1 MIDYRDILKKINTL
15 IFDYDGVLTDG
26 NIWLVS
32 DNNFVRTSNI
42 KDGYILQLAAKK
54 GFKIVIISG
63 SDSEVIKKRFSKLG
77 ITDVFL
83 CIENKLKFYKDYITK
98 NNIDSKNV
106 LYMGDDIPD
115 YEIMLNVGL
124 PVCPADAVEEIKS
137 ISKYISH
144 KNGGQGCVRDIVEQV
159 LKINDKWMDEIS
171 Q

>member
-1 MIDYRDILKKINTL
+1 MIDYRELLKKINTL

-26 NIWLVS
+26 NIWLIS

-54 GFKIVIISG
+54 GFKVIIISG
-63 SDSEVIKKRFSKLG
+63 SDSETVKKRFLKLG
-77 ITDVFL
+77 IKDVFVG
-83 CIENKLKFYKDYITK
+83 IENKFEFYKNYITK

-124 PVCPADAVEEIKS
+124 PACPADAVEEIKS
-137 ISKYISH
+137 ISKYISY

-159 LKINDKWMDEIS
+159 LKINDKWMR
-171 Q
+171 

>member
-1 MIDYRDILKKINTL
+1 MIDYRELLKKINTL

-54 GFKIVIISG
+54 GFKVIIISG
-63 SDSEVIKKRFSKLG
+63 SDSETVKKRFLKLG
-77 ITDVFL
+77 IKDVFVG
-83 CIENKLKFYKDYITK
+83 IENKFEFYKNYITK

-124 PVCPADAVEEIKS
+124 PACPADAVEEIKS
-137 ISKYISH
+137 ISKYISY

-159 LKINDKWMDEIS
+159 LKINDKWMR
-171 Q
+171 